1 MVLLY
6 EYMKYIC
13 SLIICWLLEALE
25 LLLFFNI
32 LNSKLIVVVSG
43 ENIMDRT
50 CPSYTSFSN
59 WLFAKILHVNWI
71 SVCRLYKVLCKLICR
86 LGIVCPFFFLK
97 AQILRVGNFMSK
109 CQWYGI
115 ASRMCSYLILDLH
128 WKLFKMEVQHG
139 IDFCNCS
146 SVFWVIQQLKSILD
160 ARKLKVVLCF
170 AMSGLWPSVCT

>member
-1 MVLLY
+1 VFLVAVMVLLY

-59 WLFAKILHVNWI
+59 WLFAKILHVN
-71 SVCRLYKVLCKLICR
+71 
-86 LGIVCPFFFLK
+86 
-97 AQILRVGNFMSK
+97 
-109 CQWYGI
+109 
-115 ASRMCSYLILDLH
+115 
-128 WKLFKMEVQHG
+128 
-139 IDFCNCS
+139 
-146 SVFWVIQQLKSILD
+146 
-160 ARKLKVVLCF
+160 
-170 AMSGLWPSVCT
+170 